1 MTHHAT
7 AHIPSLQ
14 RMIVD
19 STLVVG
25 IFTLGGIVL
34 SIYFDWGA
42 SWVVMWVVIVSGV
55 NLVPAW
61 RRYARLHA
69 ALRRGEDVT
78 ALLARRW
85 SSRAELTDPRT
96 RRRARAALGLMVVF
110 LAAALVWLATDS
122 VVAELAALAAMVVWL
137 ATGIPLALYERRHPF
152 SPSPSESSP
161 LTPSSVSPKWN
172 TRC

>member
-1 MTHHAT
+1 
-7 AHIPSLQ
+7 
-14 RMIVD
+14 MIAGSV
-19 STLVVG
+19 LGVG
-25 IFTLGGIVL
+25 IFTLGGIVV
-34 SIYFDWGA
+34 SRDFDWGA
-42 SWVVMWVVIVSGV
+42 SMVVMWVVIVSVV

-96 RRRARAALGLMVVF
+96 RRRARAARGLMVVF
-110 LAAALVWLATDS
+110 LAATLVWWATDS
-122 VVAELAALAAMVVWL
+122 VVAEIAAFAAMVVWL

-152 SPSPSESSP
+152 SPSPSESS
-161 LTPSSVSPKWN
+161 TPSS
-172 TRC
+172 